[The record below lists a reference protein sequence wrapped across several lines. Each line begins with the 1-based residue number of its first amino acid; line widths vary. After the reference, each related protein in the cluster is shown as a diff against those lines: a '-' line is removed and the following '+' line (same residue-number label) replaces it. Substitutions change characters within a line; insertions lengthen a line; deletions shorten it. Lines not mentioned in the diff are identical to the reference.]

1 MVASRFNKALW
12 RFQTRLLGN
21 AGDRVV
27 VYRSGKK
34 LCDCDAVPATSKI
47 DMLSD
52 KGVKTTTTVF
62 DFCVPASSVWIPER
76 GDKVMWRGASYIV
89 RPVGSEWW
97 RYDDAEKVFIRVHCQ
112 REYNET

>member
-1 MVASRFNKALW
+1 MASRFNQRLILF
-12 RFQTRLLGN
+12 RQRLLEN
-21 AGDRVV
+21 AGEQIVV
-27 VYRSGKK
+27 HRGGKK
-34 LCDCDAVPATSKI
+34 ICDCIAVPATSKV
-47 DMLSD
+47 DMLTD